1 MGEGTFHGELLIVII
16 KLDYFLQYLK
26 GACASHSETYGAD
39 FRES

>member
-16 KLDYFLQYLK
+16 KFDYFLQYLK
-26 GACASHSETYGAD
+26 GACTSHNETYDAD